1 MKELQREDEDL
12 PGTEQPRQAGV
23 CQARGPWGA
32 RIRVRVEHGA
42 TSEQEGLMGLRTPHG
57 NLMVRRRQASQ
68 PREQR
73 EQRRGG
79 QEETDEGRLK
89 VQLEGGGAWSRATA
103 PGCRVTQPPLALQ
116 QPFSSGW
123 RTNWNRG
130 EGRERLC
137 DPRLD

>member
-23 CQARGPWGA
+23 CQARGPWGV

-42 TSEQEGLMGLRTPHG
+42 TSEQEGLVGLRTPHG
-57 NLMVRRRQASQ
+57 NRMVRGQASQ

-103 PGCRVTQPPLALQ
+103 PRCKSDTAAAGSPAAVKSSLLFRVEDKLEQRRGQRAAL
-116 QPFSSGW
+116 
-123 RTNWNRG
+123 
-130 EGRERLC
+130 
-137 DPRLD
+137 